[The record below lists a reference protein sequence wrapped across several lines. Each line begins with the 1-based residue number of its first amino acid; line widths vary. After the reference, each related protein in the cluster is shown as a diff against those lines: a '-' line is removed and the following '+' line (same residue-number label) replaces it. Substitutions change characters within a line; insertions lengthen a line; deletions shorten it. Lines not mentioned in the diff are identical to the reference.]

1 MTLPLAERI
10 PPPCDGALMANRNPS
25 FAKMHHCVHKARVW
39 AEGCDVALAA
49 VLSGG
54 REGGERRSGA
64 HSLRPAHLHAGGAP
78 EPQSASAPSQ
88 TPAVARLP
96 ACPRMP
102 HPPTHPPARAR
113 THPPLRAA
121 ARPSSPRPCRRLT
134 RSVCASLRLA
144 SPFPPVDSPYHRPSR
159 PRPPRS
165 IDPPEA
171 SNQEEFS
178 RAVFRAGTRVSVF
191 WRAARAFPPRVIG
204 APSGARPTQT
214 ARPPAPHDRVSKGMA
229 GRGEAN
235 PIKP

>member
-1 MTLPLAERI
+1 MR
-10 PPPCDGALMANRNPS
+10 R
-25 FAKMHHCVHKARVW
+25 CVGRRPFRW
-39 AEGCDVALAA
+39 
-49 VLSGG
+49 SG
-54 REGGERRSGA
+54 GGERRGGA

-113 THPPLRAA
+113 THPPPRAA

-165 IDPPEA
+165 IDPAPP
-171 SNQEEFS
+171 SHQPTSVRPGGVSGGNS
-178 RAVFRAGTRVSVF
+178 RFGFLAGRARVP
-191 WRAARAFPPRVIG
+191 AARDRSSLG
-204 APSGARPTQT
+204 SAPNPN
-214 ARPPAPHDRVSKGMA
+214 RPPARHARPRVKGNGGA
-229 GRGEAN
+229 GRAN
-235 PIKP
+235 LT